1 MTVLGILR
9 CDPKKQYIYI
19 SDYIRI
25 YIYINMFSMCTYVY
39 FESIS
44 VCFRSALD
52 ILWICFRYGLV
63 FFGYVVYFECIFNV
77 F

>member
-1 MTVLGILR
+1 
-9 CDPKKQYIYI
+9 
-19 SDYIRI
+19 
-25 YIYINMFSMCTYVY
+25 MFSMCTYVY